1 MSNRQEIRTGR
12 HCVFNMH
19 VHLVFVA
26 KYRRDVFTKSML
38 ETMREVFERVCLDFE
53 AVLVEFDGEHD
64 HVHLLVNYPP
74 KVAVSGLVNSLKGA
88 SSRILRTKHPE
99 IKNKLWGNALWSPS
113 YFAASCGG
121 APISI
126 IKQYIES
133 QQTPH

>member
-1 MSNRQEIRTGR
+1 MSNNQEIRAGR

-26 KYRRDVFTKSML
+26 KYRRDVFTKAML
-38 ETMREVFERVCLDFE
+38 ETMHEVFERVCLDFE
-53 AVLVEFDGEHD
+53 AELVEFDGEHD

-74 KVAVSGLVNSLKGA
+74 KIAISSLVNSLKGA

-121 APISI
+121 APIGI
-126 IKQYIES
+126 IKQYIQQ

>member
-1 MSNRQEIRTGR
+1 MSNNQEIRTGR

-26 KYRRDVFTKSML
+26 KYRRNVFTKPMF

-53 AVLVEFDGEHD
+53 AVLVEFDGEDD

-74 KVAVSGLVNSLKGA
+74 KVAISSLVNSLKGA
-88 SSRILRTKHPE
+88 SSRILRSKHPE

>member
-1 MSNRQEIRTGR
+1 MSSNQEIRTGR

-26 KYRRDVFTKSML
+26 KYQRDVFTKAML
-38 ETMREVFERVCLDFE
+38 KTMQEVFERVCLDFE
-53 AVLVEFDGEHD
+53 AELVEFDGEHD

-74 KVAVSGLVNSLKGA
+74 KVAISSLVNSLKGA

-113 YFAASCGG
+113 YFAASCAG
-121 APISI
+121 APIGI
-126 IKQYIES
+126 IKQYIQQ